1 MRRPTPLIL
10 VAAAI
15 AAPGP
20 APALAED
27 LCVTPQATCAPGKT
41 YATPQQAL
49 DAAAAD
55 GDADRV
61 LIGPGDF
68 VAPGP
73 DGLTYV
79 SANPVEIVGAGR
91 DETVLLGAGDGKRI
105 LDVRGTPASRIRS
118 LSLRINA
125 SAPNGAAAILTSA
138 GVSDVYVSDAGPAT
152 DDRQG
157 VVLLDGADLD
167 DAAISLRND
176 PNKGSAGVYVGGAG
190 SVVTDVTSHAALP
203 FVSDGGASVLDRVRA
218 DGWSIGIDLQGTTT
232 VRNCLVTM
240 RDEGA
245 AGWLGIRA
253 KNADATV
260 TNCTITGPPDTTDE
274 SGLASYG
281 DGGGET
287 ASVTASGVVVR
298 GFEHS
303 LSRRAVNG
311 GTANLAA
318 GHSDL
323 DQASLETTGTGK
335 LTLGPQLAFHP
346 DAGFVDEAAGDF
358 RLRPG
363 SPLVDAGAPGAATSA
378 VDLLGLPR
386 LVGPRVDIGAFE
398 LQTLPPVAEP
408 PAAAGGA
415 AATEAPVAVVSS
427 PAVLPRAARPRA
439 AKLSRLTVSRRGARL
454 TVDRAARIVLRVQR
468 RRRGRLVTLRT
479 RRARVARAGRVAI
492 RLGRLAPGRYRVTV
506 LATTSAGARSAPLS
520 RTLIVR

>member
-15 AAPGP
+15 AAAGP

-61 LIGPGDF
+61 LLPAGSF
-68 VAPGP
+68 AAP
-73 DGLTYV
+73 DENGLTYV
-79 SANPVEIVGAGR
+79 SSNVVEIVGAGR
-91 DETVLLGAGDGKRI
+91 AETVLQGAGDAKRV
-105 LDVRGTPASRIRS
+105 LDVRGTTASRIRS
-118 LSLRINA
+118 LALRIPA
-125 SAPNGAAAILTSA
+125 SAPNGSTALLTSA
-138 GVSDVYVSDAGPAT
+138 GVSDVAVADFGPLT

-157 VVLLDGADLD
+157 IVLLDGADLD
-167 DAAISLRND
+167 DAEVSLRND
-176 PNKGSAGVYVGGAG
+176 PNQGSIGVLLDAAG
-190 SVVTDVTSHAALP
+190 SVVTDVTSSAALP
-203 FVSDGGASVLDRVRA
+203 FVTDAGAGVLDRVRA
-218 DGWSIGIDLQGTTT
+218 DGWATGIDLLGDTT

-245 AGWLGIRA
+245 TASTGIRA
-253 KNADATV
+253 KNANATV
-260 TNCTITGPPDTTDE
+260 TNCTISGPPGA
-274 SGLASYG
+274 SALASHA
-281 DGGGET
+281 DGAT
-287 ASVTASGVVVR
+287 ANLSASGVVVR
-298 GFEHS
+298 GFEHA

-311 GTANLAA
+311 GTAHLAA
-318 GHSDL
+318 AHADL
-323 DQASLETTGTGK
+323 DQASLETTGSGK
-335 LTLGPQLAFHP
+335 LALGPQLAFHA

-378 VDLLGLPR
+378 ADLLGLPR

-398 LQTLPPVAEP
+398 LQALPPVADASAAAGAAAGTDAP
-408 PAAAGGA
+408 AAVVPAAAG
-415 AATEAPVAVVSS
+415 
-427 PAVLPRAARPRA
+427 LPRAVPSRA
-439 AKLSRLTVSRRGARL
+439 ARLSRLTVSRRRARL

-479 RRARVARAGRVAI
+479 RRARAARAGRVAI
-492 RLGRLAPGRYRVTV
+492 RLGRLRPGRYRVTV
-506 LATTSAGARSAPLS
+506 VATTSAGARSAPLS